1 MDPLAA
7 SPAALAALLPPP
19 PSTLHCNSHHRNHH
33 THTMSS
39 NESISNKVGNAT
51 GGTVGDETLTHQ
63 ATHLASSTLDY
74 AKGLVG
80 LGQDAGAKSGEDAAN
95 NAHGANSQHTL
106 GELVGEARDLAANVL
121 HTASECVQLSPVC
134 TMPSCTS

>member
-1 MDPLAA
+1 
-7 SPAALAALLPPP
+7 
-19 PSTLHCNSHHRNHH
+19 
-33 THTMSS
+33 MSS